1 MADFFLF
8 SCYANRPCSG
18 GNLGFV
24 IFNDVDRSEGRTVA
38 IEYRW
43 VEGREK
49 GYVEVAIE
57 FVRLKVD
64 VIVTSATPAVMTLK
78 EATDRP
84 GRDRASGRAYSI

>member
-1 MADFFLF
+1 
-8 SCYANRPCSG
+8 
-18 GNLGFV
+18 LGFV